1 MSDLAELT
9 ATVEQVRVAKFP
21 HLPAELVKCVLAIE
35 AERIHE
41 RAVAMREIKTAVLV
55 ALTKA
60 ERPNA

>member
-9 ATVEQVRVAKFP
+9 TTVEQVRAAKFP
-21 HLPAELVKCVLAIE
+21 HLPADLVRRVLAIE
-35 AERIHE
+35 AEQIHE
-41 RAVAMREIKTAVLV
+41 RAVAMREIKAAVLA